1 MSLQFKRHYFLLVLL
16 ALITLGLLI
25 GLGGQRITAYTVRG
39 GQVAEQT
46 ANIAGQ
52 VDLFDETVVH
62 SIQILIPDADYQQML
77 TTYRQTGLKE
87 YFHADVIIDGARVDN
102 VGLRLKGNA
111 SLRSAVGGGPGGFG
125 QPGGGGNF
133 PQFNPQ
139 NQPRFNRQNQ
149 PQFNPQDRQQNNP
162 QNRQPFNPQNQP
174 NNGAQ
179 PALPGG
185 GAQPGFG
192 DVQSGQTGD
201 VTKIPLMIKF
211 DEFVSGQRYQGYALL
226 AIRTYGVQNDAAML
240 HEPITNDV
248 FRAVGLPA
256 TRTAFTGMALNDA
269 PEKLYTI
276 SEVIDETYL
285 SRYFYVADGVLYKA
299 EVGANLNYLGED
311 PSAYARSFTQQT
323 RQNDADL
330 GPLID
335 FTRFLSQADD
345 ATFEKELPDRLDVDA
360 FAGYLAINSLL
371 VNNDSIIGMDN
382 NYYLY
387 YDDISG
393 RFTLMMWDANESLG
407 KMGGGQA
414 TNFDIYNLSQSAM
427 GRRMGGPN
435 SLVTRF
441 MANATFKA
449 LYEEKVKQVY
459 QTAFASG
466 AMTGQVE
473 KYAALVRQANAE
485 RDLVGSANYERAV
498 NKVLD
503 FITQRG
509 QYLAALPLLSQ

>member
-1 MSLQFKRHYFLLVLL
+1 MRMSLQFKRYYFLLVLL
-16 ALITLGLLI
+16 VLAILGLVS
-25 GLGGQRITAYTVRG
+25 GFGSQRITAYTVPG
-39 GQVAEQT
+39 NAVEEQT
-46 ANIAGQ
+46 VNFTSPVA
-52 VDLFDETVVH
+52 LFDDTVAH
-62 SIQILIPDADYQQML
+62 TIQILITDSDYQQMI
-77 TTYRQTGLKE
+77 TTYKQAGLKE
-87 YFHADVIIDGARVDN
+87 YFHADVIIDGERVSN

-111 SLRSAVGGGPGGFG
+111 SLRTAVGGGPGGFG
-125 QPGGGGNF
+125 GPAGRGNV
-133 PQFNPQ
+133 PQFDPQNPPQFDPQNRPQNNPQGRQPNNPQ
-139 NQPRFNRQNQ
+139 NQPE
-149 PQFNPQDRQQNNP
+149 
-162 QNRQPFNPQNQP
+162 
-174 NNGAQ
+174 NGAQ
-179 PALPGG
+179 PPLPGG
-185 GAQPGFG
+185 GAPVFG

-201 VTKIPLMIKF
+201 ATKIPLMIKF

-248 FRAVGLPA
+248 FRAMGLPA
-256 TRTAFTGMALNDA
+256 TRTAYAGVRLNDD
-269 PEKLYTI
+269 PEKLYSI

-330 GPLID
+330 APLIA
-335 FTRFLSQADD
+335 FTRFLSQSDD
-345 ATFEKELPDRLDVDA
+345 ATFEKELPNHLDVES
-360 FAGYLAINSLL
+360 FAAYLAINSVL
-371 VNNDSIIGMDN
+371 VNNDSIIGMSN

-393 RFTLMMWDANESLG
+393 RFTLLMWDANESLG

-414 TNFDIYNLSQSAM
+414 ANFDIYNLTQNAM

-435 SLVTRF
+435 LLVTRF
-441 MANATFKA
+441 MSNASFKA
-449 LYEEKVKQVY
+449 MYEETVKQVY
-459 QTAFASG
+459 QVAFASG
-466 AMTGQVE
+466 AMAGQVE
-473 KYAALVRQANAE
+473 KYADLVRQANAE
-485 RDLVGSANYERAV
+485 RDLVGSDNYDRAV

-509 QYLAALPLLSQ
+509 QYLAGLPLIKEIAN